1 MPGDPMRHGIE
12 GYFEE
17 QERFRRR
24 VSGIGIAVALALLAA
39 EYAARAPEVVEALND
54 PRHFGFEGPEQYVR
68 RINLEQ
74 VGPLDQPGANAENF
88 VAVERQAG
96 GGAEGKSPSET
107 GTVPVAKKLG
117 QGPGF
122 DDFDL
127 ISRVRAMAL
136 EGPVIRSEELVV
148 EKLVRPEYPEEARD
162 KDIEGVVELVALVDT
177 TGAVAEV
184 HIMGGSGVPSLEQA
198 ATLAVLQCRYRPY
211 RVNDVTQRVWAFFR
225 VSFSLY

>member
-1 MPGDPMRHGIE
+1 MRHGVE
-12 GYFEE
+12 AYFAEI
-17 QERFRRR
+17 ERFERRM
-24 VSGIGIAVALALLAA
+24 SGIGIAVALAVLGLELAA
-39 EYAARAPEVVEALND
+39 RNPEVVEALND
-54 PRHFGFEGPEQYVR
+54 PKHFGFEGPEQYVR
-68 RINLEQ
+68 RIQLEV
-74 VGPLDQPGANAENF
+74 VGPIDRPGANAENF
-88 VAVERQAG
+88 VAIERQRG
-96 GGAEGKSPSET
+96 GGAEAKNASSA
-107 GTVPVAKKLG
+107 GTIPTAKRSG

-148 EKLVRPEYPEEARD
+148 EKLVRPDYPDEARD

-184 HIMGGSGVPSLEQA
+184 HIMGGTGDPSLERA
-198 ATLAVLQCRYRPY
+198 ATTAVLQCRYRPY
-211 RVNDVTQRVWAFFR
+211 RLNDVTQRVWAFFR